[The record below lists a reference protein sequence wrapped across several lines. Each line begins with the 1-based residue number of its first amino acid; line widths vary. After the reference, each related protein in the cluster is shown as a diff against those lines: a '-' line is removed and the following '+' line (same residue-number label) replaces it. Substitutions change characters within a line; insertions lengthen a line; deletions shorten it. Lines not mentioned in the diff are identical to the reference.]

1 MCMIDIAISRKAYF
15 KVTRVVL
22 QFGQRLNIG
31 ASPARI
37 AITVVDN
44 QQYQKLLYARIPQS
58 DILVPLCVFEP
69 TSRTNYITTNTVDR
83 YPGLIHGEIT
93 SDAAVGDEIYDIVE
107 TLLDE
112 SFDKAIQQVMQ
123 SPQG

>member
-1 MCMIDIAISRKAYF
+1 MIDIAISRKAYF
-15 KVTRVVL
+15 KVTRQTL
-22 QFGQRLNIG
+22 QWGDRLTIG
-31 ASPARI
+31 ASSARI
-37 AITVVDN
+37 AITVIDS
-44 QQYQKLLYARIPQS
+44 QGYQKLIYGRVPHS
-58 DILVPLCVFEP
+58 NILVPLCVFEP
-69 TSRTNYITTNTVDR
+69 ISRTPYITTNTVDR

-93 SDAAVGDEIYDIVE
+93 SDAAAGEEIYDIVE